1 MRLSIRAKLFLG
13 FGAVLALVAGLAGFS
28 YWNSQISSDSF
39 AQYRTNGR
47 ASIGFADLALHI
59 TNARLAVM
67 KFRAQD
73 DPVALATVREA
84 VAEMAEIQDRLSSI
98 GVTAEQAALLDGI
111 RADSQAYATAFEQA
125 VALQA
130 QRHEVF
136 DRDLMP
142 TGIATRQALTE
153 VMESAHRDQDETA
166 AFFTGR
172 AQQSLMLTRLY
183 VQDYLLS
190 NQIES
195 RQRAEEEMV
204 AAREQMQDVLREL
217 QNPRRRAL
225 IADAQANFDAYTTAF
240 AEIVEI
246 IEARNAIYTTQLDVI
261 GPRINSTAITAER
274 EQVSVQDALGPV
286 LSERFQQSKVVTA
299 LVGLTIVLL
308 GGIIAVLLSGSL
320 SRAIISMTSAMREL
334 ADNNLDVEV
343 PGRERSDEI
352 GEMGQAVQVF
362 KDNMIEGRAMRAA
375 QADEQAA
382 KERRQKVI
390 DEAIETFKTTATDAI
405 GKVTQAA
412 GEMQESA
419 QSLTVI
425 AENTAEKSTTVASS
439 SDEATTNVQTVASA
453 AEELTASIGEIGRQ
467 VRESTEVSRSAVEQ
481 AALTGNQVNS
491 LVQAAQKIGEVVNLI
506 RDIAE
511 QTNLLALNAT
521 IEAARAGDAGTRLR
535 GRRLGGQGPRRA
547 DRTRDR
553 PDRRA
558 DRRHPVVD
566 RSLGGVDRGHLGEDQ
581 GHGLDRHRDRL
592 LGRTAGS
599 RHRRDRGQRP
609 ASGHGHP
616 GRLVQHHPGQ
626 RGDPSR
632 PASPP
637 PRSSAARPNW
647 PRRPTAST
655 ATSRPSW
662 RRSARPRASLDDGA
676 TCAGAGWRGRSPV
689 RVVLEQCQ
697 RKRELA
703 SRPELLKINGLGH
716 VQ

>member
-521 IEAARAGDAGTRLR
+521 IEAARAGDAGR
-535 GRRLGGQGPRRA
+535 GFAVVASEVKGLAEQTGRATDQIVGLIADIQSSTEASVASIEVISEKIKAMDSIATVIASSVEQQGA
-547 DRTRDR
+547 ATEEIAASVQQAAMGTQDVSSNIIQVNEATQQT
-553 PDRRA
+553 
-558 DRRHPVVD
+558 
-566 RSLGGVDRGHLGEDQ
+566 GVAAAQ
-581 GHGLDRHRDRL
+581 VFS
-592 LGRTAGS
+592 GS
-599 RHRRDRGQRP
+599 
-609 ASGHGHP
+609 
-616 GRLVQHHPGQ
+616 
-626 RGDPSR
+626 
-632 PASPP
+632 
-637 PRSSAARPNW
+637 
-647 PRRPTAST
+647 T
-655 ATSRPSW
+655 
-662 RRSARPRASLDDGA
+662 
-676 TCAGAGWRGRSPV
+676 
-689 RVVLEQCQ
+689 
-697 RKRELA
+697 ELA
-703 SRPELLKINGLGH
+703 EEADGLNRNISTFLATIRAA
-716 VQ
+716 